1 MNFVDMQVA
10 MEAIGFQGPEVAN
23 KLAAYLTDIMQERTG
38 KEADASKA
46 RKDMIKY
53 LKDTTGMKLD
63 IIFDTD
69 MAPCTLPFHINPD
82 TILGY
87 KTLKDF
93 YVEESNAT
101 MKRLKE
107 VKNRS
112 HIDLDKGRVSG
123 IFSEYETPIY
133 MGYYALRSL
142 RMTPREIAAILAHEV
157 GHCLVAYEMAFR
169 TVRTNQILAAASK
182 AAAGGDKGQYEYVL
196 KTAEEVL
203 DLKSGMFDE
212 IKETKDQKTVMTV
225 IMGKAERKTHDD
237 SLMGNTTY
245 DITTFEAL
253 ADNYA
258 ARLGLGKELVT
269 GLEKLY
275 REFGA
280 AEFSSVARI
289 AATMLDIYSVV
300 SIIGSVIA
308 MGSNPIMGA
317 LYLGLNMLGL
327 YARLDGRDH
336 NNVYDKLTIR
346 FKRVKEQIIQYLKD
360 KSLPA
365 ADVKRSLESVAHIEK
380 TIAQISEY
388 KGFLPAIFNMVDP
401 ASRAVN
407 SARDIQQNLEAMVA
421 NDMYLKAAALRTM

>member
-63 IIFDTD
+63 ITFDTD

-133 MGYYALRSL
+133 MGYYAIRSMRL
-142 RMTPREIAAILAHEV
+142 TPREIAAILAHEV

-169 TVRTNQILAAASK
+169 AVRTNQILAAASK

-300 SIIGSVIA
+300 SMIGAVIA

-317 LYLGLNMLGL
+317 LYLGLNMWGL

>member
-93 YVEESNAT
+93 YVEESNTT

-280 AEFSSVARI
+280 AEFSSGARI
-289 AATMLDIYSVV
+289 ATTMFDIYSVV
-300 SIIGSVIA
+300 SIIGSVIV

>member
-280 AEFSSVARI
+280 AEFSSGARI

-300 SIIGSVIA
+300 SIIGAVIV

-421 NDMYLKAAALRTM
+421 NDMYLKAAALRTL

>member
-142 RMTPREIAAILAHEV
+142 HMTPREIAAILAHEV

-280 AEFSSVARI
+280 AEFSSGARI

-300 SIIGSVIA
+300 SMIGAVIA

-317 LYLGLNMLGL
+317 LYLGLNMMGL

>member
-300 SIIGSVIA
+300 SMIGAVIA

-317 LYLGLNMLGL
+317 LYLGLNMWGL

>member
-63 IIFDTD
+63 ITFDTD

-82 TILGY
+82 TILGH

-169 TVRTNQILAAASK
+169 AVRTNQILAAASK

-280 AEFSSVARI
+280 AEFSSGARI

-300 SIIGSVIA
+300 SMIGAVIV

>member
-82 TILGY
+82 TILGR

-280 AEFSSVARI
+280 AEFSSGARI

-300 SIIGSVIA
+300 SMISAVIV

>member
-280 AEFSSVARI
+280 AEFSSGARI

-300 SIIGSVIA
+300 SMIGAVIV

>member
-63 IIFDTD
+63 ITFDTD

-269 GLEKLY
+269 SLEKLY
-275 REFGA
+275 RKFGA
-280 AEFSSVARI
+280 AEFSSGARI

-300 SIIGSVIA
+300 SIIGAVIV

-421 NDMYLKAAALRTM
+421 NDMYLKAAALRTL

>member
-93 YVEESNAT
+93 YVEESNTT

-280 AEFSSVARI
+280 AEFSSRARI

-300 SIIGSVIA
+300 SMIGAVIV
-308 MGSNPIMGA
+308 MGSNPITGA

>member
-280 AEFSSVARI
+280 AEFSSGARI

-300 SIIGSVIA
+300 SIIGSVIV

>member
-112 HIDLDKGRVSG
+112 YIDLDKGRVSG

-280 AEFSSVARI
+280 AEFSSGARI

-300 SIIGSVIA
+300 SMIGGVIV

-421 NDMYLKAAALRTM
+421 NDMYLKAAALRTR